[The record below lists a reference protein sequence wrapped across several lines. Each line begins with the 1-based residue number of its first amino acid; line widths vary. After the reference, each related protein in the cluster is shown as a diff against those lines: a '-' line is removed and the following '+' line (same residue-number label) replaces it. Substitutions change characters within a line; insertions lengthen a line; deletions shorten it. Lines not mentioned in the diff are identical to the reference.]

1 MVFKKMWGDSDN
13 INRLSFIR
21 SIILDISYEKLK
33 DRIEIV
39 DFDKKIITKM
49 GKAKI
54 WYNEKAIEI
63 AKNMLAEDM
72 DLEIISKITKLMK
85 EKISSLS
92 KD

>member
-49 GKAKI
+49 GKGK
-54 WYNEKAIEI
+54 
-63 AKNMLAEDM
+63 
-72 DLEIISKITKLMK
+72 DLVQ
-85 EKISSLS
+85 
-92 KD
+92 